1 MTSSV
6 HVFTSIT
13 ANYLPKARVLAGSLK
28 AVAPAASFHLLLSD
42 DLPAGFDLAAEPF
55 DSVIT
60 AEELP
65 LANKSGWF
73 FSHTVVELCTAVKG
87 LGFEYIFEHF
97 GADKVFFFDPDM
109 VIFDRFDELV
119 AALDSC
125 SILLTPH
132 QTEPET
138 EEEAIMDNE
147 MASLIFGVFNLG
159 FLGVRNDA
167 EGRRFSAWWR
177 DRLLRYCHDDR
188 PRGLFTDQK
197 WVNLAP
203 CFFDRIRVLR
213 SPAFNVATWNI
224 SKRRASGSIAE
235 GITIN
240 GEPLGFYHFSGFD
253 SGAQEIMLHKYG
265 ADSPVLFDLRN
276 WYLDACEQQGQAA
289 LGTLPSRYAHY
300 ADGTPITLP
309 ERVLYRQ
316 RADLQ
321 AAFPN
326 PFAIG
331 SDGGY
336 RAWYLANAPALT
348 EADSTVRLDPAGPL
362 ADLLNGIGYCFAAR
376 SALVANPVKR
386 AVLRVAEWL
395 LRAVARVAG

>member
-1 MTSSV
+1 
-6 HVFTSIT
+6 
-13 ANYLPKARVLAGSLK
+13 
-28 AVAPAASFHLLLSD
+28 
-42 DLPAGFDLAAEPF
+42 
-55 DSVIT
+55 
-60 AEELP
+60 
-65 LANKSGWF
+65 
-73 FSHTVVELCTAVKG
+73 
-87 LGFEYIFEHF
+87 
-97 GADKVFFFDPDM
+97 
-109 VIFDRFDELV
+109 
-119 AALDSC
+119 
-125 SILLTPH
+125 
-132 QTEPET
+132 
-138 EEEAIMDNE
+138 MDNE

-159 FLGVRNDA
+159 FLGIRNDA

-203 CFFDRIRVLR
+203 CFFDRIRILR

-224 SKRRASGSIAE
+224 SQRRASGSIAE
-235 GITIN
+235 GITVN

-289 LGTLPSRYAHY
+289 LGRLPSRYASY
-300 ADGTPITLP
+300 TDGTVITLP

-321 AAFPN
+321 AAFPD
-326 PFAIG
+326 PFDSG
-331 SDGGY
+331 GDGGY
-336 RAWYLANAPALT
+336 RAWFAANAPANA

-362 ADLLNGIGYCFAAR
+362 PDLLNGIGYCFAAR
-376 SALVANPVKR
+376 STLVSNPVKR
-386 AVLRVAEWL
+386 ALLRSAEWVLRA
-395 LRAVARVAG
+395 AARVGA